1 MKAMK
6 GKLLKKLKTVKAI
19 GHLKPDTILQV
30 SGYLYTS
37 PPNPARPPLAA
48 IEECPNSVQRPDI
61 NVTELIKD
69 LQDEGTDFDSQLT
82 DDKENVSPEETENV
96 VESKLKDETPSS
108 EIDVT
113 SFRRPD
119 LYSGSLFDPN
129 LLAAFEQAVMDVKAR
144 EAERR
149 KRIEEDG
156 EEEPP
161 SKSRRIDQTPD
172 PLAEF
177 KERCPPGGGESV
189 VLYTTGLRAIR
200 ETFEDCHKT
209 RSLLENLRIVF
220 FERDV
225 SMHSEYKEEMWRILG
240 GKIAPPRLFIKGRYI
255 GGAEEVIGL
264 HEQGRLKP
272 LMQGLPMDDGRQG
285 CCEGCVGLR
294 FIVCFNCDGSRKIL
308 PEGDGEAI
316 VCNECNEN
324 GLIVCPF
331 CS

>member
-19 GHLKPDTILQV
+19 GYLKPDTILQV
-30 SGYLYTS
+30 SGYLYTP

-48 IEECPNSVQRPDI
+48 IEECPNS
-61 NVTELIKD
+61 TD
-69 LQDEGTDFDSQLT
+69 LRDEETDTD
-82 DDKENVSPEETENV
+82 DDKENVSPEENENV
-96 VESKLKDETPSS
+96 VESKPPSS

-119 LYSGSLFDPN
+119 LYSRSLFDPN
-129 LLAAFEQAVMDVKAR
+129 LLSAFEQAVMEVKER

-149 KRIEEDG
+149 KRIEGDG
-156 EEEPP
+156 DEQPP
-161 SKSRRIDQTPD
+161 SKSRRID

-177 KERCPPGGGESV
+177 EERCPPGGGESV

-200 ETFEDCHKT
+200 ETFEDCQKT
-209 RSLLENLRIVF
+209 RLLLENLRVVF
-220 FERDV
+220 LERDV
-225 SMHSEYKEEMWRILG
+225 SMHCEYKEEMWRILG

-255 GGAEEVIGL
+255 GGVEEVIGL

-272 LMQGLPMDDGRQG
+272 LMQGITVDDGRRG
-285 CCEGCVGLR
+285 CCQGCVGLR
-294 FIVCFNCDGSRKIL
+294 FIVCFNCDGSRKIM

-316 VCNECNEN
+316 VCSECNEN

-331 CS
+331 CC

>member
-19 GHLKPDTILQV
+19 GYLKPDTILEV
-30 SGYLYTS
+30 SGYLHTS
-37 PPNPARPPLAA
+37 ARPPLAA
-48 IEECPNSVQRPDI
+48 IEECPNS
-61 NVTELIKD
+61 
-69 LQDEGTDFDSQLT
+69 T
-82 DDKENVSPEETENV
+82 DDKENVSPEENENV
-96 VESKLKDETPSS
+96 AESKPQ
-108 EIDVT
+108 IGAT

-129 LLAAFEQAVMDVKAR
+129 LLAAFEQAVMEVKAR

-161 SKSRRIDQTPD
+161 PSKSRRID
-172 PLAEF
+172 PLAGFE
-177 KERCPPGGGESV
+177 ERCPPGGGESV

-200 ETFEDCHKT
+200 ETFEDCQKT
-209 RSLLENLRIVF
+209 RSLLENLRVVF
-220 FERDV
+220 LERDV
-225 SMHSEYKEEMWRILG
+225 SMHCEYKEEMWRILG

-272 LMQGLPMDDGRQG
+272 LMQGIPVDDGRRG

-294 FIVCFNCDGSRKIL
+294 FIVCFNCDGSRKIM

-331 CS
+331 CC